1 MGIDYTRPKKPAASS
16 AAGATPAAQPVSLS
30 KITLTKAAPQ
40 VSLAKRGEGTG
51 VVRVNLNWDAQ
62 GGAKG
67 GFFSKLMTAP
77 VDLDLGCLYELEDG
91 RAGVVQALG
100 GAFEAVS
107 RDGARV
113 VWLDGDDR
121 SGSASGGENL
131 FVDLQHVG
139 TIRRIL
145 VFATIYSGAASW
157 SAVNGVVTLYP
168 PTGPEIEVR
177 LDDADPKARICA
189 IALIENGA
197 TGLQVR
203 REVRYVQGNQ
213 KTLDE
218 AYGWG
223 LTWTRGRK

>member
-1 MGIDYTRPKKPAASS
+1 MGIDYTRPSKPAASVDAAS
-16 AAGATPAAQPVSLS
+16 APVSLS

-51 VVRVNLNWDAQ
+51 VVRVNLNWDTQ
-62 GGAKG
+62 GGSTG

-77 VDLDLGCLYELEDG
+77 VDLDLGCLYELSNGD
-91 RAGVVQALG
+91 AGVVQALG

-107 RDGARV
+107 STGSRV

-121 SGSASGGENL
+121 SGSAKGGENL

-139 TIRRIL
+139 QIRRIL

-157 SAVNGVVTLYP
+157 AAVNGVVTLYP

-177 LDDADPKARICA
+177 LDDADPTARICA
-189 IALIENGA
+189 IALIENSPS
-197 TGLQVR
+197 GLQVR

-213 KTLDE
+213 QTLDE